1 MALDDERM
9 IKRDII
15 LTLSL
20 AFFLI
25 LTLFF
30 VTFRRKETF
39 FFVSLPL
46 LMGLAWTVG
55 IASLY
60 PRHLNM
66 ITFGFFPILIGLGV
80 DYAIHIYNRYLEE
93 RRKGKDTLSSL
104 ELTLSQTGEGILTG
118 ALTTAVAFY
127 SLTFTKFR
135 GLSELGFLSGTGIL
149 ACLLS
154 MFFILPAILSWQARR
169 SPMKTKKIKPLSS
182 FGLEKVS
189 RFLLRSPRITLIVAI
204 LVTLIL
210 GLSALDITFDS
221 DFRNLRP
228 RETPAFRV
236 QDEMGKKFGTPS
248 DPLMIIASGKDKE
261 EVLRTNERIVQRIE
275 ELKKEGRMEY
285 YQSPVSLL
293 PSKKRARENVK
304 ELRRFDFESIITTF
318 KEALL
323 KNGFRIEAYQSYI
336 EEIRSLEARL
346 KRPVSISGKNLEKMT
361 KRYLIKDEE
370 GFKTLTLAY
379 PTKKI
384 LSLDEVDEFE
394 TRIKK
399 GEKEV
404 EITGTGIIASELKRL
419 ITKDFILAMVLAF
432 SGVFIMLL
440 IHFRRIKIVILA
452 LIPLICGIIWMLGIM
467 RLIGLR
473 MNFVNIVVTP
483 LILGIGIDD
492 GIHIIHRYLEKR
504 KKGIEDAIHHTGRA
518 VVMTSLTTMVG
529 FGSLVFAQYRGLA
542 TMGGL
547 ALLGGGLCL
556 IASLTI
562 LPALLKITEDS

>member
-1 MALDDERM
+1 
-9 IKRDII
+9 
-15 LTLSL
+15 
-20 AFFLI
+20 
-25 LTLFF
+25 
-30 VTFRRKETF
+30 
-39 FFVSLPL
+39 
-46 LMGLAWTVG
+46 
-55 IASLY
+55 
-60 PRHLNM
+60 
-66 ITFGFFPILIGLGV
+66 
-80 DYAIHIYNRYLEE
+80 
-93 RRKGKDTLSSL
+93 
-104 ELTLSQTGEGILTG
+104 
-118 ALTTAVAFY
+118 
-127 SLTFTKFR
+127 
-135 GLSELGFLSGTGIL
+135 
-149 ACLLS
+149 
-154 MFFILPAILSWQARR
+154 
-169 SPMKTKKIKPLSS
+169 
-182 FGLEKVS
+182 LEKIS
-189 RFLLRSPRITLIVAI
+189 KILLKSPKITLIVAI
-204 LVTLIL
+204 FITLIL
-210 GLSALDITFDS
+210 GLSALGITFDS

-228 RETPAFRV
+228 KETPAFEV
-236 QDEMGKKFGTPS
+236 QNKIREKFGSPS

-293 PSKKRARENVK
+293 PSKKRARENIK

-336 EEIRSLEARL
+336 EEIKSLEVRL

-361 KRYLIKDEE
+361 KHYLIKDKE

-384 LSLDEVDEFE
+384 LSLDEVNEFE

-404 EITGTGIIASELKRL
+404 EITGTSIIASELKRL

-440 IHFRRIKIVILA
+440 IHFRKIKIVILA

-504 KKGIEDAIHHTGRA
+504 KEGVEDAIHHTGRA

-547 ALLGGGLCL
+547 ALLGVGLCL

-562 LPALLKITEDS
+562 LPALLKIWGKR